1 MLRKLHGRK
10 LATCLLGGAMY
21 ALFTAFGWQAEHGGH
36 IHPGYA
42 LLAAALLVWPIAAL
56 LSVLLERGYARS
68 VKQEKRFR
76 AGWAFAFILACYV
89 PMFLIAFP
97 GSFAYDVP
105 YQLRQVVTEA
115 YSTHHPLLHTLL
127 LGGFLQLGRA
137 LGRINVG
144 AALYTAVQMVL
155 LAGCFSLTCS
165 SIARQSGTRAAKRAA
180 VFFAVYPLHMVMAV
194 NATKDVLFGGF
205 FALTLVFLN
214 EMNAKPTH
222 SLYTKIAVCGAFAVM
237 LRNNMAYAALAWLV
251 IWAIGSGKRGRH
263 AALTMLL
270 ALILGVGGNA
280 ALKQATHAADGD
292 ISEMLSWP
300 IQQLARV
307 RLYDGDKLDD
317 EEKAAIDELMPG
329 EAWRLYDP
337 TVSDPV
343 KFEFDTQAF
352 RADTKKYI
360 DVWLS
365 VGKKCAG
372 TYLDAIAALTYPFFY
387 PYREYHVSGYYVQMG
402 MSEAY
407 DESWC
412 NFDPPESRS
421 LFPRVL
427 ASLSWRFGAKGA
439 MQIPGIGWLFNTGVI
454 VWVMLFFVLRE
465 MYWGRWMRFGAA
477 LLPVLLWGT
486 YLLGPVMAGRYI
498 YPFVCVLPVLAAR
511 PERTAK
517 EDGEH
522 AGHECEAGVGE

>member
-21 ALFTAFGWQAEHGGH
+21 ALFTAFGWQAEHIGH
-36 IHPGYA
+36 IHLGYA
-42 LLAAALLVWPIAAL
+42 LLAAAILIWPAAAL
-56 LSVLLERGYARS
+56 LSVMLERGYARS
-68 VKQEKRFR
+68 GKREKRFR
-76 AGWAFAFILACYV
+76 AGWAFAFILACYG

-105 YQLRQVVTEA
+105 YQLRQAVTGV

-127 LGGFLQLGRA
+127 LGGLLQLGRA
-137 LGRINVG
+137 LGDIDIG
-144 AALYTAVQMVL
+144 AALYTAVQMTL
-155 LAGCFSLTCS
+155 LAGCFARTCS
-165 SIARQSGTRAAKRAA
+165 SIAQQSGARAAKRAA
-180 VFFAVYPLHMVMAV
+180 VFFALYPLHMVMAV

-205 FALTLVFLN
+205 FALTLAFLN
-214 EMNAKPTH
+214 EMNTKPTR
-222 SLYTKIAVCGAFAVM
+222 SLYAKIAVCGALAVM
-237 LRNNMAYAALAWLV
+237 LRNNMAYAALVWLALW
-251 IWAIGSGKRGRH
+251 IIGFRKKGRN
-263 AALTMLL
+263 AALAVLL
-270 ALILGVGGNA
+270 ALALGLGGNA
-280 ALKQATHAADGD
+280 GLKRATHAEDGD
-292 ISEMLSWP
+292 LSEMLSWP
-300 IQQLARV
+300 IQQLARA
-307 RLYDGDKLDD
+307 RLYDGGKLDD

-372 TYLDAIAALTYPFFY
+372 TYLDATAALTYPFFY
-387 PYREYHVSGYYVQMG
+387 PYQTYRVSRYYVQMG
-402 MSEAY
+402 MTEAY

-412 NFDPPESRS
+412 DFDPPESRS
-421 LFPRVL
+421 PLPRVL

-439 MQIPGIGWLFNTGVI
+439 MQIPVVGWLFNTGVI
-454 VWVMLFFVLRE
+454 VWMMLFFVLRE

-511 PERTAK
+511 PERAAK
-517 EDGEH
+517 EGAEN
-522 AGHECEAGVGE
+522 A